1 MWGGSGNG
9 ETCDVCE
16 QVITRAHLGFEAL
29 LPTRDLL
36 QFHLRCFHLWQAAL
50 GAPEGK

>member
-16 QVITRAHLGFEAL
+16 QVITRAQLGFEAL
-29 LPTRDLL
+29 LSTRDLL
-36 QFHLRCFHLWQAAL
+36 QFHLRCFHLWDAARQS
-50 GAPEGK
+50 A